1 MPVAMAVPESRSAT
15 PVPNAPKLQILLPA
29 LPRPKTLP
37 RRPPLLP
44 LPLSL
49 FHRRRPLILPSP
61 FNKSLHP
68 HGADGVEEVI
78 HPDPRWPGASACL
91 GRTRAEAALGTAAVA
106 DADAAE
112 EGGRVVRRVGRGG
125 GVEAVV
131 GGEGAVVGDAA
142 KGAGGLAGSRAA
154 ALPPVVGEARDVR
167 RFGRVVVLFLRR
179 GIGGGFRVCAL
190 RPSVADAAG

>member
-1 MPVAMAVPESRSAT
+1 MLPRPAFLSIKYKYAVNNSFFSLRKLHAQANSDSTPDRGIQSKATSKPAKRIATLSHHRSVHMPVPESESAT

-112 EGGRVVRRVGRGG
+112 EGGRVVRRVG
-125 GVEAVV
+125 
-131 GGEGAVVGDAA
+131 
-142 KGAGGLAGSRAA
+142 
-154 ALPPVVGEARDVR
+154 
-167 RFGRVVVLFLRR
+167 
-179 GIGGGFRVCAL
+179 
-190 RPSVADAAG
+190 